1 MCIYLQLFLHYYQHR
16 ESESEKQANFEN
28 ISLISIKGVK
38 VHCFQSF
45 FDPHVHEV
53 VYQLSVNPVLS
64 DSSPPGH
71 PSKRSLKTG
80 KIQKFEASKHSSQVA
95 FIICFSLIKV
105 IPYLREIKLS
115 FIHSYHLQNTHIKK
129 ENNEAHSI
137 KFFS

>member
-38 VHCFQSF
+38 VRCFQSF

-71 PSKRSLKTG
+71 PEQKKSENRKNSK
-80 KIQKFEASKHSSQVA
+80 I
-95 FIICFSLIKV
+95 
-105 IPYLREIKLS
+105 
-115 FIHSYHLQNTHIKK
+115 
-129 ENNEAHSI
+129 
-137 KFFS
+137 